1 MLTAIIIMLVVGAI
15 AGWLAG
21 LVVSGTGFG
30 LVGDIVIGILG
41 ALIAGFL
48 FPYLGLTLTL
58 GGGILGAI
66 IMAFIGAVILLV
78 IVKVSEPRVIE
89 QLAVDLTGLV
99 ARLEA
104 EVFRIRGETT
114 VLNRD
119 LTEQQEQLSESR
131 EKLARLRGELAS
143 LRGEYTTTRNEHT
156 AQNIIESRLAT
167 AKQDL
172 SEEMRRLLGSGY
184 RRSRLTATIGGVPV
198 DSEYIIFII
207 DTSGSMNQNAWPLV
221 LAKVREVLEIYPQVK
236 GIQVM
241 NDMGDYMFSQY
252 QGKWIPDT
260 PARRSAILKRLAG
273 WMPFSNSSPVEGVEA
288 AIRRFY
294 AGDKRI
300 SLYVFGDDF
309 ARGSIQTVVDTVDR
323 INRVD
328 KSGKRRVRIHA
339 VGFPV
344 LFAQGGLSANTV
356 RFAALM
362 RKLAED
368 NNGSFVGLN
377 SVRP

>member
-1 MLTAIIIMLVVGAI
+1 MTRRSRRGIDIFNLSFLD
-15 AGWLAG
+15 
-21 LVVSGTGFG
+21 VVSCGF
-30 LVGDIVIGILG
+30 
-41 ALIAGFL
+41 
-48 FPYLGLTLTL
+48 
-58 GGGILGAI
+58 GAI
-66 IMAFIGAVILLV
+66 ILLLV
-78 IVKVSEPRVIE
+78 IVKISEPHVIE
-89 QLAVDLTGLV
+89 QLAVDLSGLV

-104 EVFRIRGETT
+104 ELHRMRGETR

-119 LTEQQEQLSESR
+119 LSGRQEQLSASR
-131 EKLARLRGELAS
+131 EKLARLQGDLSS
-143 LRGEYTTTRNEHT
+143 LRGEYTTTRNEHET
-156 AQNIIESRLAT
+156 QSIIASRLAS
-167 AKQDL
+167 AKQSL
-172 SEEMRRLLGSGY
+172 SEEMRRLLDSGY
-184 RRSRLTATIGGVPV
+184 RRPASSAIGGVPV

-221 LAKVREVLEIYPQVK
+221 LKKVREVLQIYPQIK

-252 QGKWIPDT
+252 KGKWIPDT
-260 PARRSAILKRLAG
+260 PARRKAIIKRLAG
-273 WMPFSNSSPVEGVEA
+273 WMPFSNSSPVEGIEA

-294 AGDKRI
+294 ASNKRI

-309 ARGSIQTVVDTVDR
+309 ARGSIQTVIDTVAR
-323 INRVD
+323 LNRAD

-344 LFAQGGLSANTV
+344 LFSRSGIPPNAM
-356 RFAALM
+356 RYAALM

-368 NNGSFVGLN
+368 NGGSFVGLN